1 MSLLKSVA
9 TEFYALAHPR
19 RQLNLLRVFVRLGH
33 VLMIVALLAATGAH
47 WAALQ
52 SVAWTTMLAEN
63 LQSVSVSQALV
74 KTFDGK
80 HPCPLC
86 KAVAAGKDSEKK
98 SDFTLELKKL
108 EFPPAPERFVLVAPV
123 QFRLLPQTD

>member
-1 MSLLKSVA
+1 
-9 TEFYALAHPR
+9 
-19 RQLNLLRVFVRLGH
+19 
-33 VLMIVALLAATGAH
+33 MIVALLAASGAH

-63 LQSVSVSQALV
+63 LQSTSLSQALV

-86 KAVAAGKDSEKK
+86 KSVAAGKAAEQK
-98 SDFTLELKKL
+98 SDFTVELKKL
-108 EFPPAPERFVLVAPV
+108 EYPPAPDRFVTPA
-123 QFRLLPQTD
+123 QFQLLPQVNFSAEALTHEPTVPPPRAFFV

>member
-1 MSLLKSVA
+1 M
-9 TEFYALAHPR
+9 
-19 RQLNLLRVFVRLGH
+19 FVRFGH
-33 VLMIVALLAATGAH
+33 VLMIVALLAATGTH

-52 SVAWTTMLAEN
+52 SVAWTTMFAES
-63 LQSVSVSQALV
+63 LQSASLSQAFV

-86 KAVAAGKDSEKK
+86 RAVAAGKAAEQK

-108 EFPPAPERFVLVAPV
+108 EYPPAPERFVLVSPA
-123 QFRLLPQTD
+123 QFQLLPQINFFAEALTQKPPVPVPRSLCA

>member
-1 MSLLKSVA
+1 
-9 TEFYALAHPR
+9 
-19 RQLNLLRVFVRLGH
+19 VFVRLGH
-33 VLMIVALLAATGAH
+33 VLMIVALLTASGGH

-63 LQSVSVSQALV
+63 LQSASLSRALV

-86 KAVAAGKDSEKK
+86 KAVAAGKAAEQK

-108 EFPPAPERFVLVAPV
+108 EYPPVTDRLILVAPA
-123 QFRLLPQTD
+123 QFQFLPQVNFSAEALTQEPLTPPPRAPFA

>member
-1 MSLLKSVA
+1 M
-9 TEFYALAHPR
+9 
-19 RQLNLLRVFVRLGH
+19 FVRFGQ

-47 WAALQ
+47 WGLLQ

-63 LQSVSVSQALV
+63 LQSASLSQALV

-86 KAVAAGKDSEKK
+86 KVVAAGKDSEQK
-98 SDFTLELKKL
+98 STFTLELKKL
-108 EFPPAPERFVLVAPV
+108 EFPPIRDRLILAGPV
-123 QFRLLPQTD
+123 QFQLLPQVNTFADSFMQPPLIPPPRLLFA

>member
-1 MSLLKSVA
+1 
-9 TEFYALAHPR
+9 
-19 RQLNLLRVFVRLGH
+19 
-33 VLMIVALLAATGAH
+33 MIVALLAATGTH

-52 SVAWTTMLAEN
+52 SIAWTTMLANN
-63 LQSVSVSQALV
+63 LQSGSMSQALE

-86 KAVAAGKDSEKK
+86 RAVAAGKEAEQK

-108 EFPPAPERFVLVAPV
+108 EYPPAPERFALVAPA
-123 QFRLLPQTD
+123 QFRILPQVNFSAETLTQQPPVPPPRAAFI

>member
-1 MSLLKSVA
+1 
-9 TEFYALAHPR
+9 
-19 RQLNLLRVFVRLGH
+19 
-33 VLMIVALLAATGAH
+33 MIVALLAATGAH

-63 LQSVSVSQALV
+63 LQSASLSQALV

-86 KAVAAGKDSEKK
+86 KAVADGKEAEKK

-108 EFPPAPERFVLVAPV
+108 EYPPAPERFVLVAPT
-123 QFRLLPQTD
+123 QFQLLPQINFFAAALNQEPPVPPPRSLCA

>member
-1 MSLLKSVA
+1 
-9 TEFYALAHPR
+9 
-19 RQLNLLRVFVRLGH
+19 VFARFGH
-33 VLMIVALLAATGAH
+33 FLMIVALLATSGAH

-63 LQSVSVSQALV
+63 LQSASVSQALE
-74 KTFDGK
+74 KTFDGR

-86 KAVAAGKDSEKK
+86 KAVAAGKAAEQK

-108 EFPPAPERFVLVAPV
+108 ECPPAPERFVLVAPA
-123 QFRLLPQTD
+123 QFQLLPQTDFFAEALTQEPPVPPPRAVFA

>member
-1 MSLLKSVA
+1 M
-9 TEFYALAHPR
+9 
-19 RQLNLLRVFVRLGH
+19 FVRFGH

-63 LQSVSVSQALV
+63 LQSASVSQALV

-86 KAVAAGKDSEKK
+86 RAVAAGKASEQK
-98 SDFTLELKKL
+98 STYTLELKKL
-108 EFPPAPERFVLVAPV
+108 EFPPTSERFVLAMPTEFHV
-123 QFRLLPQTD
+123 LPQVNTFADSLTHPPLIPPPRRLFV